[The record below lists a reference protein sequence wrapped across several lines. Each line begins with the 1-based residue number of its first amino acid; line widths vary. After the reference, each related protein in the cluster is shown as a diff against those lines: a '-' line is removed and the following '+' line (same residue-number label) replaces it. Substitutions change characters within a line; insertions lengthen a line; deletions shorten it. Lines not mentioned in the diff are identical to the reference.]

1 MRDGMCREPL
11 LTAASRRRLAGLL
24 FAAPLWAVLAAGGL
38 ARAQEPVPAAG
49 HALGQTTDNPFS
61 ALVGK
66 RSREPGPESQK
77 AGAVERYVL
86 TSDARVFLFEER
98 GAYGRV
104 QFLCSPEDVRI
115 DCVLDGSGP
124 SPEIHLLTA
133 TRGPRGDVIYKSDEG
148 ETMLRIAAYGGAT
161 VFWPGETQGVAASKS
176 FGDDH
181 ELTLAP
187 QTYDEAVR
195 RAQGASA
202 QVSAIVGS
210 NVYFDVAAG
219 RRAADPNAA
228 VLADAVL
235 TAAKGMVAVADDP
248 IGARVIAERVKRV
261 AFLPGAAPGVALNGS
276 VLEVLYVPKLDI
288 GGRPSSARVAH
299 YLEETL

>member
-1 MRDGMCREPL
+1 MFRKLL
-11 LTAASRRRLAGLL
+11 LTAAGRRRLAGVS
-24 FAAPLWAVLAAGGL
+24 FAAPFWAVLAASGL
-38 ARAQEPVPAAG
+38 CHAQEPVSAAG
-49 HALGQTTDNPFS
+49 LALAQTTDNPFS

-66 RSREPGPESQK
+66 RSREPGPENQK
-77 AGAVERYVL
+77 GGAVERYVL

-98 GAYGRV
+98 GAHARV

-124 SPEIHLLTA
+124 APEIHLLTA

-161 VFWPGETQGVAASKS
+161 VFWPGETQGIAASKS

-181 ELTLAP
+181 ALTLAP
-187 QTYDEAVR
+187 QVYDEAVR

-210 NVYFDVAAG
+210 AVYFDVEAG

-235 TAAKGMVAVADDP
+235 TAAKGLVAVADDP
-248 IGARVIAERVKRV
+248 IGARVLAERVKRV
-261 AFLPGAAPGVALNGS
+261 AFLPGAAPGVGLNGS
-276 VLEVLYVPKLDI
+276 VLEVLYVPKMDI
-288 GGRPSSARVAH
+288 RGRPSSARVAH